1 MHKNQKN
8 SGMLSLVMAFA
19 LAGGGMA
26 FGLNEQAG
34 MAGRSGTSSEELL
47 LNANTLIGNT
57 VIDKT
62 GKELG
67 TVKDLLI
74 DQATGQISYI
84 ILAYGGAFG
93 GTLGIGQENYSIP
106 WKEVTL
112 TQQDKE
118 MIVQVAEAP
127 IQKTDPKDTKISSE
141 ENNKI
146 SAVPVENDFDPAS
159 VVMVEGSVENVDNE
173 ILEPGVGLTDS
184 LVVLDV
190 NTASGKERVRLGPD
204 DYIQKQGI
212 DIKEGDKVKITGSR
226 VTRDGEDQLV
236 ASKVTLIRD
245 GQVLV
250 LRQADGTPKWNPDTG
265 INTKSKTRN
274 E

>member
-34 MAGRSGTSSEELL
+34 MAGRTGTSSEELL

-112 TQQDKE
+112 TQQDEE

-127 IQKTDPKDTKISSE
+127 IQKTDTKDTKTSSE
-141 ENNKI
+141 KNNRI

-212 DIKEGDKVKITGSR
+212 EIKEGDKVEITGSR

-236 ASKVTLIRD
+236 ASKVTLKRD
-245 GQVLV
+245 GKVLI

-265 INTKSKTRN
+265 INAKSKTRK

>member
-1 MHKNQKN
+1 MKKHQRNN
-8 SGMLSLVMAFA
+8 GMLSLVMMFA

-26 FGLNEQAG
+26 FGLNEQSEMTDRAG
-34 MAGRSGTSSEELL
+34 SSSEELL

-62 GKELG
+62 GKDLG

-84 ILAYGGAFG
+84 ILAFG

-112 TQQDKE
+112 AQKDKE
-118 MIVQVAEAP
+118 IIVQVAEAP
-127 IQKTDPKDTKISSE
+127 IQKTQSKDTHTSSRQ
-141 ENNKI
+141 NMT
-146 SAVPVENDFDPAS
+146 AAATVENDFDPAS
-159 VVMVEGSVENVDNE
+159 LETMEGTVENVDNE

-190 NTASGKERVRLGPD
+190 KTATGKERVRLGPD
-204 DYIQKQGI
+204 DYLQQQGI
-212 DIKEGDKVKITGSR
+212 EIKEGDQVEITGSR
-226 VTRDGEDQLV
+226 VTRDGENLIL
-236 ASKVTLIRD
+236 ASKVTLKRD
-245 GQVLV
+245 GKVLA
-250 LRQADGTPKWNPDTG
+250 LRQTDGTPKWNPDKG